1 MLPVADELRTSAG
14 IASSPLLLLL
24 RVNTRQAWRRL
35 KAIRQQSRLLTGI
48 IFLFMAGYWVLSFW
62 LFLRGL
68 QFVNTFM
75 ALGTVLTER
84 LMYLLFAFLF
94 VMLLLSNVVI
104 SYTNLFRNREAGF
117 LMSLPVPAQ
126 TIFRWKMIESLV
138 LASWAFLFL
147 IAPLLAA
154 FGLTQG
160 VAWHFY
166 PATILLIAMFIVLP
180 AAAGAW
186 LALNLGRY
194 LDRRAFQLALVGAAL
209 SALALARFWWRANPV
224 TDEMLDTR
232 VLGVLDQ
239 LLQKTRFAQFPFL
252 PSYWLTSSVL
262 RWAEGALSLA
272 AFFGLV
278 LLSNVMFF
286 GLLAFTRLGNWYYD
300 SASRVHSRASVWG
313 QWEWFRASQ
322 RRRKAFGYGVG
333 PAERVAGWLR
343 WLRPGTRALLVKDAR
358 MFWRDTTQW
367 GQSVLLLGLLGVYLM
382 NLRQFTGQLTNSYWI
397 HLVAYL
403 NLGACSLNLA
413 MLTTR
418 FVYPQFSL
426 EGQRL
431 WIVGMAPMG
440 LGRVVRVK
448 FWLAA
453 CTSLTMSLA
462 LMVLSCC
469 LLRMEWRQVAF
480 FSGVITV
487 MAFTLNG
494 LATGM
499 GVLYPNFKES
509 NPSKIVSGFGGTFCF
524 VLSFLYILVSVLL
537 LAFGSAASRGRGPSP
552 GLALAGITIFILM
565 SAALGWLPFRFS
577 LSRLKEFEE

>member
-1 MLPVADELRTSAG
+1 MADNGSAAAG
-14 IASSPLLLLL
+14 QTFAPLGLLL
-24 RVNTRQAWRRL
+24 RVNVLQSWRRL
-35 KAIRQQSRLLTGI
+35 KSIRNQSRLLTSI

-68 QFVNTFM
+68 EFISSFL

-94 VMLLLSNVVI
+94 AMLLLSNVVI

-117 LMSLPVPAQ
+117 LMSLPVTAQ
-126 TIFRWKMIESLV
+126 TIFRWKFVESV
-138 LASWAFLFL
+138 ALASWAFIFL

-166 PATILLIAMFIVLP
+166 PATVLLIGLFIVLP
-180 AAAGAW
+180 GVAGGW
-186 LALNLGRY
+186 LALNLGRH
-194 LDRRAFQLALVGAAL
+194 LDRRAFQIAVVIAAV
-209 SALALARFWWRANPV
+209 AVLALARFWWRSNPV

-232 VLGVLDQ
+232 VLAVLDQ

-252 PSYWLTSSVL
+252 PSYWLTAGVL
-262 RWAEGALSLA
+262 RWAEGAMSLA
-272 AFFGLV
+272 GFFALV
-278 LLSNVMFF
+278 LLSNVLFF
-286 GLLAFTRLGNWYYD
+286 GLLAFTRLGNLYYD
-300 SASRVHSRASVWG
+300 AASRVQSRASVWG
-313 QWEWFRASQ
+313 QWEWFRNSGV
-322 RRRKAFGYGVG
+322 RRNRGAHLNG
-333 PAERVAGWLR
+333 PAERAVSRLR
-343 WLRPGTRALLVKDAR
+343 WLDPGSQALLVKDAR

-367 GQSVLLLGLLGVYLM
+367 GQSVLLLGLLGVYLV
-382 NLRQFTGQLTNSYWI
+382 NLRQFTNQVTNPYWI
-397 HLVAYL
+397 HMVAYL

-431 WIVGMAPMG
+431 WIIGMTPMG
-440 LGRVVRVK
+440 LGRVVVVK
-448 FWLAA
+448 FWLAT
-453 CTSLTMSLA
+453 CTSLFITVG
-462 LMVLSCC
+462 LMILSCC
-469 LLRMEWRQVAF
+469 LLKMSADQVAF
-480 FSGVITV
+480 FCGVIVV

-499 GVLYPNFKES
+499 GVLYPNLKET

-524 VLSFLYILVSVLL
+524 VLSFLYILASVLM
-537 LAFGSAASRGRGPSP
+537 LAFGSTPARGHLPSAWLTL
-552 GLALAGITIFILM
+552 GSISVFCVISAG
-565 SAALGWLPFRFS
+565 LGWLPFKFS
-577 LSRLKEFEE
+577 LARLKDLEI